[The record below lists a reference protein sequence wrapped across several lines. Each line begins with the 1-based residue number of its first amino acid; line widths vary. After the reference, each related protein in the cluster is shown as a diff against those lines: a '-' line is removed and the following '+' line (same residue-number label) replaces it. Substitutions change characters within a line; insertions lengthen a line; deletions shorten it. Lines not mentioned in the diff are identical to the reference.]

1 MLQNIRRRSL
11 FIAAAAFACAAV
23 VWSVVY
29 ANELDGRRSR
39 ESSNSFSSLHMF
51 PPTATNAIANSSS
64 VLIRNRNGVW
74 YYITTIGLVPN
85 GPYTNWWV
93 IFNHPEFCSAPEC
106 GAKDFPQN
114 GGDPNVQASVLWAT
128 GRVADANG
136 HATFSANLTADGAVP
151 GFVIFGPGL
160 LNPRAE
166 IHIIVRSHGAAS
178 TDPKV
183 LEAQLTTPKGG
194 CTTANPLPCPVDQQA
209 VQHFPEGSGE

>member
-1 MLQNIRRRSL
+1 MGNAKKVVVLVFSALVCVSL
-11 FIAAAAFACAAV
+11 LCAI
-23 VWSVVY
+23 VY
-29 ANELDGRRSR
+29 AQGLDGRRSAN
-39 ESSNSFSSLHMF
+39 SSNSFSSLHLF

-64 VLIRNRNGVW
+64 VLIRNRKGVW
-74 YYITTIGLVPN
+74 YYITTVGLVPN

-93 IFNHPEFCSAPEC
+93 IFNHPELCSAPEC

-136 HATFSANLTADGAVP
+136 HATFSANLTADGTVP

-183 LEAQLTTPKGG
+183 LENQLTTPKGG
-194 CTTANPLPCPVDQQA
+194 CTADNPLPCPVDQQA
-209 VQHFPEGSGE
+209 AQHFPGGEDE

>member
-1 MLQNIRRRSL
+1 MQHYGKRSFL
-11 FIAAAAFACAAV
+11 VVSVTLVCA
-23 VWSVVY
+23 SVLCQILY
-29 ANELDGRRSR
+29 AQGLDGRQSAN
-39 ESSNSFSSLHMF
+39 SSNSFSSMHTL
-51 PPTATNAIANSSS
+51 PPPLTATNAIANSSS
-64 VLIRNRNGVW
+64 VLIRNQNGVW
-74 YYITTIGLVPN
+74 YYITTVGLVPN

-93 IFNHPEFCSAPEC
+93 IFNHPEFCSAGGC
-106 GAKDFPQN
+106 GMKDFPQN

-136 HATFSANLTADGAVP
+136 HATFSANLTADGTVP

-183 LEAQLTTPKGG
+183 LENQLTTPKGG
-194 CTTANPLPCPVDQQA
+194 C
-209 VQHFPEGSGE
+209 